1 MSATDANGST
11 KSTTVANGGI
21 GIANLPNQLHKI
33 VTKKGTNFS
42 LMVVGESGT
51 GKTTFINTLLTT
63 ELIEPLEDAA
73 RRKKQMDKT
82 VDINIHKAELEE
94 KMFNVK
100 LNVVDTP
107 GFGDYVDNND
117 CWLPV
122 VDFIENQYEQYLR
135 QEQQPVRKGIVDM
148 RVHACLYFIRP
159 NGHTLK
165 PLDVRAMKAIGAR
178 VNLIPVIAKADTL
191 SPAAL
196 RQFKKRVMDVID
208 AQSIRIYQP
217 PVDSDDE
224 YTMARNKDIISAVPF
239 AIIGS
244 VQEVKTQDG
253 RMVRGRQYPWG
264 VAEVENDQHC
274 DFKKLRSLLIRT
286 HMLDLISTTE
296 EVHYDKYR
304 TTQMKTRKFGEPKPR
319 KADNKKFREEE
330 EMLRKRF
337 TEKVKLEENR
347 FRQWEQKLIAER
359 DRLNKDLE
367 QEHNLVKQLES
378 EIEAIASV
386 NSPNGKFFRK

>member
-1 MSATDANGST
+1 MSAIDANSSA
-11 KSTTVANGGI
+11 KSQTSSGGI

-73 RRKKQMDKT
+73 RRKKQLEKT

-94 KMFNVK
+94 KMFSVK

-217 PVDSDDE
+217 PVDSEDE
-224 YTMARNKDIISAVPF
+224 SIVERNKDIISAVPF

-244 VQEVKTQDG
+244 VQEVRTPDG
-253 RMVRGRQYPWG
+253 RTVKGRQYPWG

-304 TTQMKTRKFGEPKPR
+304 TTQMKTRKFGEPKPKR
-319 KADNKKFREEE
+319 ADNKKFREEE

-378 EIEAIASV
+378 EIEAISNV

>member
-1 MSATDANGST
+1 
-11 KSTTVANGGI
+11 
-21 GIANLPNQLHKI
+21 
-33 VTKKGTNFS
+33 
-42 LMVVGESGT
+42 
-51 GKTTFINTLLTT
+51 
-63 ELIEPLEDAA
+63 
-73 RRKKQMDKT
+73 
-82 VDINIHKAELEE
+82 
-94 KMFNVK
+94 
-100 LNVVDTP
+100 
-107 GFGDYVDNND
+107 
-117 CWLPV
+117 
-122 VDFIENQYEQYLR
+122 QYLR

-253 RMVRGRQYPWG
+253 RMVKGRQYPWG

>member
-1 MSATDANGST
+1 MSATDANGLASAQ
-11 KSTTVANGGI
+11 SASGGI

-63 ELIEPLEDAA
+63 EIIEPLEDAA
-73 RRKKQMDKT
+73 RRKKQLDKT

-107 GFGDYVDNND
+107 GFGDFVNNID

-217 PVDSDDE
+217 PVDSEDE
-224 YTMARNKDIISAVPF
+224 STSLRNKDIVSAMPF

-244 VQEVKTQDG
+244 TQEVKTPDG
-253 RMVRGRQYPWG
+253 RHVKGRQYPWG

-378 EIEAIASV
+378 EIEAISSV

>member
-1 MSATDANGST
+1 MSASEASASSKTQ
-11 KSTTVANGGI
+11 VASGGI

-63 ELIEPLEDAA
+63 ELIEPLDDAN
-73 RRKKQMDKT
+73 RRKKQLDKT

-107 GFGDYVDNND
+107 GFGDYVDNHD

-135 QEQQPVRKGIVDM
+135 QEQQPVRKGVVDM

-191 SPAAL
+191 SPASL
-196 RQFKKRVMDVID
+196 RQFKKRIMDVID
-208 AQSIRIYQP
+208 AQGIRIYQP
-217 PVDSDDE
+217 PIESEDDSV
-224 YTMARNKDIISAVPF
+224 TQRNKDITSAMPF

-244 VQEVKTQDG
+244 DREVKTADG
-253 RMVRGRQYPWG
+253 RHVKGRLYPWG

-274 DFKKLRSLLIRT
+274 DFRKLRSLLIRT
-286 HMLDLISTTE
+286 HMLDLISKTE
-296 EVHYDKYR
+296 EDHYDRYR
-304 TTQMKTRKFGEPKPR
+304 TAQMKTRKFGEPKPR
-319 KADNKKFREEE
+319 KVDNKKFREEE
-330 EMLRKRF
+330 EALRTRF

-347 FRQWEQKLIAER
+347 FRQWEQRLIAER

-378 EIEAIASV
+378 EIEAIA
-386 NSPNGKFFRK
+386 NAGSPNTKFFRK

>member
-1 MSATDANGST
+1 
-11 KSTTVANGGI
+11 
-21 GIANLPNQLHKI
+21 
-33 VTKKGTNFS
+33 
-42 LMVVGESGT
+42 
-51 GKTTFINTLLTT
+51 
-63 ELIEPLEDAA
+63 
-73 RRKKQMDKT
+73 
-82 VDINIHKAELEE
+82 
-94 KMFNVK
+94 
-100 LNVVDTP
+100 
-107 GFGDYVDNND
+107 
-117 CWLPV
+117 
-122 VDFIENQYEQYLR
+122 
-135 QEQQPVRKGIVDM
+135 
-148 RVHACLYFIRP
+148 
-159 NGHTLK
+159 
-165 PLDVRAMKAIGAR
+165 
-178 VNLIPVIAKADTL
+178 ADTL
-191 SPAAL
+191 SPTAL

-208 AQSIRIYQP
+208 AQSIRVYQP
-217 PVDSDDE
+217 PVDSEDE
-224 YTMARNKDIISAVPF
+224 TSCSRNKEIVSAMPF

-244 VQEVKTQDG
+244 TQEVKTPDG
-253 RMVRGRQYPWG
+253 RHVKGRQYPWG

-378 EIEAIASV
+378 EIEAISSV

>member
-1 MSATDANGST
+1 
-11 KSTTVANGGI
+11 
-21 GIANLPNQLHKI
+21 
-33 VTKKGTNFS
+33 
-42 LMVVGESGT
+42 
-51 GKTTFINTLLTT
+51 
-63 ELIEPLEDAA
+63 
-73 RRKKQMDKT
+73 
-82 VDINIHKAELEE
+82 
-94 KMFNVK
+94 
-100 LNVVDTP
+100 
-107 GFGDYVDNND
+107 
-117 CWLPV
+117 
-122 VDFIENQYEQYLR
+122 
-135 QEQQPVRKGIVDM
+135 
-148 RVHACLYFIRP
+148 
-159 NGHTLK
+159 
-165 PLDVRAMKAIGAR
+165 
-178 VNLIPVIAKADTL
+178 ADTL

-217 PVDSDDE
+217 PVDSEDE
-224 YTMARNKDIISAVPF
+224 STSLRNKDIVSAMPF

-244 VQEVKTQDG
+244 TQEVKTPDG
-253 RMVRGRQYPWG
+253 RHVKGRQYPWG

-378 EIEAIASV
+378 EIEAISSV

>member
-1 MSATDANGST
+1 MSASDASSSS
-11 KSTTVANGGI
+11 KSQAASGGI

-63 ELIEPLEDAA
+63 ELIEPLDDAS
-73 RRKKQMDKT
+73 RRKKQLDKT

-107 GFGDYVDNND
+107 GFGDYVDNHD

-208 AQSIRIYQP
+208 AQSIRIYQSP
-217 PVDSDDE
+217 IESEDE
-224 YTMARNKDIISAVPF
+224 HSTQRNKDITSAMPF

-244 VQEVKTQDG
+244 DREVKTADG
-253 RMVRGRQYPWG
+253 RHVKGRLYPWG

-319 KADNKKFREEE
+319 KVDNKKFREEE
-330 EMLRKRF
+330 ETLRTRF

-378 EIEAIASV
+378 EIEAIANSG
-386 NSPNGKFFRK
+386 SPNTKFFRK

>member
-1 MSATDANGST
+1 MSASDANSST
-11 KSTTVANGGI
+11 KSQASTGGI

-63 ELIEPLEDAA
+63 ELIEPLDDAN
-73 RRKKQMDKT
+73 RRKKQLDKT

-135 QEQQPVRKGIVDM
+135 QEQQPVRKGVVDM

-217 PVDSDDE
+217 PVDTEDE
-224 YTMARNKDIISAVPF
+224 HSLQRNKDIISAMPF

-244 VQEVKTQDG
+244 DKEVRTEDG
-253 RMVRGRQYPWG
+253 RLVKGRLYPWG

-296 EVHYDKYR
+296 EIHYDKYR
-304 TTQMKTRKFGEPKPR
+304 ITQMKTRKFGEPKLK

-330 EMLRKRF
+330 DSLRSRF

-347 FRQWEQKLIAER
+347 FRQWEQRLIAER

-378 EIEAIASV
+378 EIEAIANSG
-386 NSPNGKFFRK
+386 SPNGKFFRK

>member
-1 MSATDANGST
+1 MSTETNGQQSPPL
-11 KSTTVANGGI
+11 SGGI

-42 LMVVGESGT
+42 VMVVGESGT
-51 GKTTFINTLLTT
+51 GKTTFINTLFTT
-63 ELIEPLEDAA
+63 ELIEPLDDIT
-73 RRKKQMDKT
+73 RRKKQLDRT

-94 KMFNVK
+94 KVFNVK
-100 LNVVDTP
+100 LNVIDTP

-178 VNLIPVIAKADTL
+178 CNLIPVIAKADTL
-191 SPAAL
+191 TPRDL
-196 RQFKKRVMDVID
+196 KQFKKRVMDVIN
-208 AQSIRIYQP
+208 AQNIRIYTP
-217 PVDSDDE
+217 PLESEDE
-224 YTMARNKDIISAVPF
+224 TTTRRNREIIAAMPF

-244 VQEVKTQDG
+244 TQEVSTHDG
-253 RMVRGRQYPWG
+253 RRVKGRVYPWG

-274 DFKKLRSLLIRT
+274 DFRKLRSLLIRT
-286 HMLDLISTTE
+286 HMLDLVTTTE

-304 TTQMKTRKFGEPKPR
+304 TTQMKTRKFGEA
-319 KADNKKFREEE
+319 KAKKSDNKRFKEEE

-337 TEKVKLEENR
+337 TEKVKQEENR

-367 QEHNLVKQLES
+367 QEHNLVKQLEQ
-378 EIEAIASV
+378 EIENFQRGIPAV
-386 NSPNGKFFRK
+386 RHGR

>member
-1 MSATDANGST
+1 MSATDANGLAATQPAS
-11 KSTTVANGGI
+11 GGI

-42 LMVVGESGT
+42 IMVVGESGT

-63 ELIEPLEDAA
+63 EIIEPLEDAA
-73 RRKKQMDKT
+73 RRKKQLDKT

-107 GFGDYVDNND
+107 GFGDFVNNID

-191 SPAAL
+191 SPSAL
-196 RQFKKRVMDVID
+196 RAFKKRVMDVID

-217 PVDSDDE
+217 PVDSEDE
-224 YTMARNKDIISAVPF
+224 GTSLRNKEILSAMPF

-244 VQEVKTQDG
+244 TQEVKTPDG
-253 RMVRGRQYPWG
+253 RHVKGRQYPWG

-378 EIEAIASV
+378 EIEAISSV

>member
-1 MSATDANGST
+1 MSASDANSSAKT
-11 KSTTVANGGI
+11 QATSGGI

-33 VTKKGTNFS
+33 VTKKGTNLS
-42 LMVVGESGT
+42 IMVVGESGT

-107 GFGDYVDNND
+107 GFGDYVNNND

-135 QEQQPVRKGIVDM
+135 QEQQPVRKGVVDM

-191 SPAAL
+191 SPTAL

-217 PVDSDDE
+217 PVESDDE
-224 YTMARNKDIISAVPF
+224 AMTARNKDIISAVPF

-244 VQEVKTQDG
+244 TQEVKTPDG
-253 RMVRGRQYPWG
+253 RQVKGRQYPWG

-319 KADNKKFREEE
+319 KVDNKKFREEE

-378 EIEAIASV
+378 EIEAIS
-386 NSPNGKFFRK
+386 N

>member
-1 MSATDANGST
+1 
-11 KSTTVANGGI
+11 
-21 GIANLPNQLHKI
+21 
-33 VTKKGTNFS
+33 
-42 LMVVGESGT
+42 
-51 GKTTFINTLLTT
+51 
-63 ELIEPLEDAA
+63 
-73 RRKKQMDKT
+73 
-82 VDINIHKAELEE
+82 
-94 KMFNVK
+94 
-100 LNVVDTP
+100 
-107 GFGDYVDNND
+107 
-117 CWLPV
+117 
-122 VDFIENQYEQYLR
+122 
-135 QEQQPVRKGIVDM
+135 
-148 RVHACLYFIRP
+148 
-159 NGHTLK
+159 LK

-386 NSPNGKFFRK
+386 NSPNGKFFRKRAPQSMALDTRIQRTYKGKIIKQRIERNQTSNVKRKFFKELKREGIDTNDMHRSKRNHVNQDADVDPAATADSAERSRPEHAPRPPRANPFQKLLKERDQVKQQREEERKRRDIEVRQNEQRRSKCMHVRKEERKKFTARTKRGQPVLSNQIGSLLDKIKRG

>member
-1 MSATDANGST
+1 MTASDTNGSAKT
-11 KSTTVANGGI
+11 QPSSGGI

-63 ELIEPLEDAA
+63 ELIEPLDDAS
-73 RRKKQMDKT
+73 RRKKQMDRT

-94 KMFNVK
+94 KMFSVK

-196 RQFKKRVMDVID
+196 RQFKKRIMDVID

-217 PVDSDDE
+217 PIESEDE
-224 YTMARNKDIISAVPF
+224 HSMQRNRDIISAMPF

-244 VQEVKTQDG
+244 DKEVRTEDG
-253 RMVRGRQYPWG
+253 RMVKGRLYPWG

-296 EVHYDKYR
+296 EFHYDKYR
-304 TTQMKTRKFGEPKPR
+304 ITQMKTRKFGEPKLK

-330 EMLRKRF
+330 DNLRARF

-347 FRQWEQKLIAER
+347 FRQWEQRLIAER

-378 EIEAIASV
+378 EIEALS
-386 NSPNGKFFRK
+386 NSGSPNGKFFRK

>member
-1 MSATDANGST
+1 MSASDANSSAKT
-11 KSTTVANGGI
+11 QTTSGGI

-33 VTKKGTNFS
+33 VTKKGTNLS
-42 LMVVGESGT
+42 IMVVGESGT

-107 GFGDYVDNND
+107 GFGDYVNNND

-135 QEQQPVRKGIVDM
+135 QEQQPVRKGVVDM

-191 SPAAL
+191 SPTAL

-217 PVDSDDE
+217 PVESDDE
-224 YTMARNKDIISAVPF
+224 AMTVRNKDIISAVPF

-244 VQEVKTQDG
+244 TQEVKTADG
-253 RMVRGRQYPWG
+253 RHVKGRQYPWG

-319 KADNKKFREEE
+319 KVDNKKFREEE

-378 EIEAIASV
+378 EIEAISNV

>member
-1 MSATDANGST
+1 MSAAEANGASKT
-11 KSTTVANGGI
+11 QASNGGI

-63 ELIEPLEDAA
+63 ELIEPLDDAN
-73 RRKKQMDKT
+73 RRKKQLDKT

-94 KMFNVK
+94 KMFSVK

-135 QEQQPVRKGIVDM
+135 QEQQPVRKGVVDM

-178 VNLIPVIAKADTL
+178 VNLIPIIAKADTL

-217 PVDSDDE
+217 PVDSE
-224 YTMARNKDIISAVPF
+224 EEHAMQRNRDIISAMPF

-244 VQEVKTQDG
+244 EKEVKTADG
-253 RMVRGRQYPWG
+253 RHVKGRLYPWG

-304 TTQMKTRKFGEPKPR
+304 TTQMKTRKFGEPKLK

-330 EMLRKRF
+330 EGLRARF

-347 FRQWEQKLIAER
+347 FRQWEQRLISER

-367 QEHNLVKQLES
+367 QEHNLVKQLET
-378 EIEAIASV
+378 EIEAIANSG
-386 NSPNGKFFRK
+386 SPNGKFFRK

>member
-1 MSATDANGST
+1 MSASDTNGSA
-11 KSTTVANGGI
+11 KSLASNGGI

-33 VTKKGTNFS
+33 VTKKGTDFT

-63 ELIEPLEDAA
+63 ELIEPLDDAS
-73 RRKKQMDKT
+73 RRKKQLDKT

-135 QEQQPVRKGIVDM
+135 QEQQPVRKGVVDM

-178 VNLIPVIAKADTL
+178 VNLIPIIAKADTL

-217 PVDSDDE
+217 PVESDDE
-224 YTMARNKDIISAVPF
+224 HSTRRNKDIISAVPF

-244 VQEVKTQDG
+244 DREVKTEDG
-253 RMVRGRQYPWG
+253 RHVKGRLYPWG
-264 VAEVENDQHC
+264 VAEVENDEHC

-304 TTQMKTRKFGEPKPR
+304 TTQMKSRKFGEPKLKKP
-319 KADNKKFREEE
+319 DNKKFRDEEE
-330 EMLRKRF
+330 ALRARF

-347 FRQWEQKLIAER
+347 FRQWEQRLIAER

-378 EIEAIASV
+378 EIEAIANSG
-386 NSPNGKFFRK
+386 SPNGKFFRK

>member
-1 MSATDANGST
+1 MSASDTNGST
-11 KSTTVANGGI
+11 KSLASNGGI

-33 VTKKGTNFS
+33 VTKKGTDFT

-63 ELIEPLEDAA
+63 ELIEPLDDAS
-73 RRKKQMDKT
+73 RRKKQLDKT

-135 QEQQPVRKGIVDM
+135 QEQQPVRKGVVDM

-178 VNLIPVIAKADTL
+178 VNLIPIIAKADTL

-217 PVDSDDE
+217 PVESDDE
-224 YTMARNKDIISAVPF
+224 HSTRRNKDIISAVPF

-244 VQEVKTQDG
+244 DREVKTEDG
-253 RMVRGRQYPWG
+253 RHVKGRLYPWG
-264 VAEVENDQHC
+264 VAEVENDEHC

-304 TTQMKTRKFGEPKPR
+304 TTQMKSRKFGEPKLKKP
-319 KADNKKFREEE
+319 DNKKFREEE
-330 EMLRKRF
+330 EALRARF

-347 FRQWEQKLIAER
+347 FRQWEQRLIAER

-378 EIEAIASV
+378 EIEAIANSG
-386 NSPNGKFFRK
+386 SPNGKFFRK

>member
-1 MSATDANGST
+1 MGL
-11 KSTTVANGGI
+11 TTGAPSSGGI

-63 ELIEPLEDAA
+63 ELIEPLDDAS
-73 RRKKQMDKT
+73 RRKKQMDRT

-94 KMFNVK
+94 KMFSVK

-196 RQFKKRVMDVID
+196 RQFKKRIMDVID

-217 PVDSDDE
+217 PIESEDE
-224 YTMARNKDIISAVPF
+224 HSMQRNRDIISAMPF

-244 VQEVKTQDG
+244 DKEVRTEDG
-253 RMVRGRQYPWG
+253 RMVKGRLYPWG

-296 EVHYDKYR
+296 EFHYDKYR
-304 TTQMKTRKFGEPKPR
+304 ITQMKTRKFGEPKLK

-330 EMLRKRF
+330 DNLRARF

-347 FRQWEQKLIAER
+347 FRQWEQRLIAER

-378 EIEAIASV
+378 EIEALS
-386 NSPNGKFFRK
+386 NSGSPNGKFFRK

>member
-1 MSATDANGST
+1 MTASDTNGPAKTQPS
-11 KSTTVANGGI
+11 SGGI

-63 ELIEPLEDAA
+63 ELIEPLDDAS
-73 RRKKQMDKT
+73 RRKKQMDRT

-94 KMFNVK
+94 KMFSVK

-196 RQFKKRVMDVID
+196 RQFKKRIMDVID

-217 PVDSDDE
+217 PIESEDE
-224 YTMARNKDIISAVPF
+224 HSMQRNRDIISAMPF

-244 VQEVKTQDG
+244 DKEVRTEDG
-253 RMVRGRQYPWG
+253 RMVKGRLYPWG

-296 EVHYDKYR
+296 EFHYDKYR
-304 TTQMKTRKFGEPKPR
+304 ITQMKTRKFGEPKLK

-330 EMLRKRF
+330 DNLRARF

-347 FRQWEQKLIAER
+347 FRQWEQRLIAER

-378 EIEAIASV
+378 EIEALS
-386 NSPNGKFFRK
+386 NSGSPNGKFFRK

>member
-1 MSATDANGST
+1 MSAPDATGSA
-11 KSTTVANGGI
+11 KSQASAGGI

-63 ELIEPLEDAA
+63 ELIEPLDDAS
-73 RRKKQMDKT
+73 RRKKQLDKT

-94 KMFNVK
+94 KMFSVK

-178 VNLIPVIAKADTL
+178 VNLIPIIAKADTL

-217 PVDSDDE
+217 PVDSEDE
-224 YTMARNKDIISAVPF
+224 NTMQRNKDIISAMPF

-244 VQEVKTQDG
+244 DREVKTADG
-253 RMVRGRQYPWG
+253 RCVKGRLYPWG

-304 TTQMKTRKFGEPKPR
+304 TTQMKTRKFGEPKL
-319 KADNKKFREEE
+319 KKNDNKKFREEE
-330 EMLRKRF
+330 EALRARF

-347 FRQWEQKLIAER
+347 FRQWEQRLIAER

-378 EIEAIASV
+378 EIEAIANSG
-386 NSPNGKFFRK
+386 SPNGKFFRK

>member
-1 MSATDANGST
+1 MSASDTNGST
-11 KSTTVANGGI
+11 KSLASNGGI

-33 VTKKGTNFS
+33 VTKKGTDFT

-63 ELIEPLEDAA
+63 ELIEPLDDAS
-73 RRKKQMDKT
+73 RRKKQLDKT

-122 VDFIENQYEQYLR
+122 VDFIENQYEQYLL
-135 QEQQPVRKGIVDM
+135 QEQQPVRNGVVNM

-178 VNLIPVIAKADTL
+178 VNLIPIIAKADTL
-191 SPAAL
+191 SPATL

-217 PVDSDDE
+217 PVESDDE
-224 YTMARNKDIISAVPF
+224 HSTRRNKDIISAVPF

-244 VQEVKTQDG
+244 DREVKTEDG
-253 RMVRGRQYPWG
+253 RHVKGRLYPWG
-264 VAEVENDQHC
+264 VAEVENDEHC

-304 TTQMKTRKFGEPKPR
+304 TTQMKSRKFGEPKLKKP
-319 KADNKKFREEE
+319 DNKKFRDEEE
-330 EMLRKRF
+330 ALRARF

-347 FRQWEQKLIAER
+347 FRQWEQRLIAER

-378 EIEAIASV
+378 EIEAIANSG
-386 NSPNGKFFRK
+386 SPNGKFFRK

>member
-1 MSATDANGST
+1 MSASDANSAKT
-11 KSTTVANGGI
+11 QTTSGGI

-33 VTKKGTNFS
+33 VTKKGTNLS
-42 LMVVGESGT
+42 IMVVGESGT

-107 GFGDYVDNND
+107 GFGDYVNNND

-135 QEQQPVRKGIVDM
+135 QEQQPVRKGVVDM

-191 SPAAL
+191 SPTAL

-217 PVDSDDE
+217 PVESDDE
-224 YTMARNKDIISAVPF
+224 AMTVRNKDIISAVPF

-244 VQEVKTQDG
+244 TQEVKTADG
-253 RMVRGRQYPWG
+253 RHVKGRQYPWG

-319 KADNKKFREEE
+319 KVDNKKFREEE

-378 EIEAIASV
+378 EIEAISNV